1 MSECHPGGEYSAV
14 SVTQPEWENVLST
27 RHGGGDDSQHRN
39 RGLQVQRQQR
49 NVKSL
54 ALEDDM
60 NQAQLYTFLIR

>member
-1 MSECHPGGEYSAV
+1 M
-14 SVTQPEWENVLST
+14 
-27 RHGGGDDSQHRN
+27 GGDDSQHRN

-54 ALEDDM
+54 VLEDDM